1 MMMRT
6 MVKKSIKIIGIAE
19 LIVLLFYFY
28 SFEVFINIQVAFLSS
43 LFVILGSSFAYRK
56 MVQTQVKSESFEEK
70 RDILDDIED
79 PHELY
84 DDKVHPEGICSTA
97 NDEVR
102 EGALGYEP
110 INDTPVEELDLKAI
124 VKEEKAKIKT
134 LSIKSMKH
142 GAKGSVS
149 LFRLVPY
156 LFLVLGFIALKNN
169 ELLDIAIYLPSLLIG
184 IVIGSVLSKEFDS

>member
-1 MMMRT
+1 MMRI
-6 MVKKSIKIIGIAE
+6 MVKKSIKIVGITE

-28 SFEVFINIQVAFLSS
+28 SFEVFINVQVAFLSS
-43 LFVILGSSFAYRK
+43 FFVILGASFAYKK
-56 MVQTQVKSESFEEK
+56 MVQTQVEADNFEDK
-70 RDILDDIED
+70 RDLLDDIED

-84 DDKVHPEGICSTA
+84 DDQ
-97 NDEVR
+97 
-102 EGALGYEP
+102 P
-110 INDTPVEELDLKAI
+110 INDAPVEELDLKAI

-149 LFRLVPY
+149 LFRLLPY

-184 IVIGSVLSKEFDS
+184 IVVGSVASKEFNS